1 MEWLKDTGTAELIYM
16 MGTKIANGA
25 AVSVSGSELNHT

>member
-16 MGTKIANGA
+16 METKIENGA
-25 AVSVSGSELNHT
+25 AISESSSELNHT